1 MNPTINHQPFAK
13 VTRNHSAVIL
23 YIHGIMGSPI
33 EFIPFAENLINAPID
48 YKAILLPGH
57 GGSGRAFLK
66 SNRHAWKLCID
77 QEVEMFV
84 KRYKHV
90 YLIGHSLGGLLAL
103 NAAIQ
108 FPISGIMLINTA
120 LRTRITFQQI
130 SLSLRVLLASKN
142 SQDPL
147 ISTYRNSF
155 SISLVDWWTI
165 PAWLLP
171 MADVLW
177 VASET
182 RKILPLINTP
192 VFIYQSLKDETVH
205 PISAR
210 LLKNSL
216 INSKVKLTYF
226 ENSTHA
232 FFEEKDRQL
241 MMGDLTQLI
250 NGPNRSS

>member
-48 YKAILLPGH
+48 YKTILLPSH

-66 SNRHAWKLCID
+66 SNRHAWQSCID
-77 QEVEMFV
+77 QEVEKLV
-84 KRYKHV
+84 KQYQQV

-103 NAAIQ
+103 NAAIH

-147 ISTYRNSF
+147 ISTYRDSF
-155 SISLVDWWTI
+155 SISLEDWWTM
-165 PAWLLP
+165 PGWVVP
-171 MADVLW
+171 MAEVLR
-177 VASET
+177 VASKT
-182 RKILPLINTP
+182 RKILPLINAP

-205 PISAR
+205 PISAQ
-210 LLKNSL
+210 LLKKSL
-216 INSKVKLTYF
+216 VNSKVKLTYF
-226 ENSTHA
+226 NNSTHA

-241 MMGDLTQLI
+241 MVGDLTQLI
-250 NGPNRSS
+250 NGSNRSS